1 MSISY
6 FNIQH
11 RKSKPE
17 FWLCKPDRTSIHKI
31 IDSFDENLSIKFS
44 AINELS
50 FSIPVLVERNHKLIK
65 NPLID
70 KIKERYLIRM
80 KKDNQIEYFIILK
93 INKQMDNEGFEY
105 VTYQTY
111 SLAIQLAT
119 KLIRDYEETS
129 RTLSYLSADMLN
141 QTVWNLDYVDAEFD
155 LKHRSFEVS
164 SANVLQCIFDIA
176 EKFNAAVNFD
186 TITQKISFHYAKNI
200 GKNKGL
206 RLKEGKFLESF
217 NLSIDPENM
226 VTRLKV
232 YGQDGLDFRRLSPT
246 GSNFIE
252 DYSFFMFPFE
262 CDSSY
267 NVIQS
272 SNYMS
277 DSLCIAL
284 VKYRK
289 KLESLQGQFDSLT
302 TQATAKND
310 DIQQLEQE
318 LSVLIAQ
325 RNDLLNQRDIINYTY
340 GDSAPNRSDWQN
352 LINQLNNK
360 FSEITAKESQISLLK
375 NQQNTIENQI
385 SQLRETVKVENNF
398 TVTQIQ
404 EWNDFIIER
413 EHYNDSITDD
423 EDLLE
428 EAYEV
433 FNEVRQP
440 PIHLTLSLD
449 NFLHNIE
456 QDFNKDKI
464 SIGDILTVKSQSMN
478 VLVSAKITEI
488 TFNYESGDVS
498 ITLSNTTREKD
509 DYSDLIAQLNIASNT
524 STTVNIDKYKWND
537 GRDAKDSLTAYI
549 NGVFDSAKQL
559 IQGGLNNS
567 VTLSERGL
575 IAIDMLNK
583 NNWLMIQNGQLLITP
598 DNGNTVSVAINKDGV
613 HAERLI
619 GRLILGNKLHIEDVD
634 GIVSIQNALMTVFDK
649 SNKPRVH
656 LGRYPNP
663 DNTSLYTY
671 GLRIYDGAIDIRT
684 SDNQYRGI
692 QFDGNG
698 IRSFNNNGVRTF
710 NVNAATGQVEIVG
723 DLSIRTSPST
733 NKGVVIDGD
742 GIKGYNASGQITFQ
756 INNSGNAW
764 FGGRLESAT
773 GTLDNVGGTFIGTLK
788 GVDGVF
794 TGSLQAVNGTFTGS
808 LQAASGTF
816 QGLVTGSLSTETM
829 KTISIDAKQ
838 ITTGKIT
845 ADQMEVNSLSAI
857 TADLGTVNAGK
868 LNGVSIKT
876 EKDVFIGSVLNIGS
890 HYGNREEKRI
900 NFGGITGGFIW
911 HRNDYLILGAMWGV
925 LIEELRITGTL
936 DLREAKVLGLN

>member
-11 RKSKPE
+11 RKTKPE

-31 IDSFDENLSIKFS
+31 IDIFDESLTIKFS

-50 FSIPVLVERNHKLIK
+50 FSIPVLIERHHKLIK
-65 NPLID
+65 NPLLA

-93 INKQMDNEGFEY
+93 VNKQMDNDGFEY
-105 VTYQTY
+105 ISYQAY
-111 SLAIQLAT
+111 SLGIQLAS

-129 RTLSYLSADMLN
+129 RTLSYLSTDMLA
-141 QTVWNLDYVDAEFD
+141 QTVWKLDYVDAAFD

-176 EKFNAAVNFD
+176 EKFNAALNFD
-186 TITQKISFHYAKNI
+186 TVQRKISFHFAKNI

-206 RLKEGKFLESF
+206 RLKEGTYLESF

-232 YGQDGLDFRRLSPT
+232 YGQDGLEFRRLSPT
-246 GSNFIE
+246 GSNYIE

-262 CDSSY
+262 CDSAY
-267 NVIQS
+267 KVIKS

-284 VKYRK
+284 TKYRK
-289 KLESLQGQFDSLT
+289 KLESVHDQFDSLT
-302 TQATAKND
+302 SQTTTKD
-310 DIQQLEQE
+310 DEIQQREQE

-340 GDSAPNRSDWQN
+340 ADKAPTRPDWQN
-352 LINQLNNK
+352 IINQINNK
-360 FSEITAKESQISLLK
+360 LSEIANKESQISRLNDQLA
-375 NQQNTIENQI
+375 TIENQL
-385 SQLRETVKVENNF
+385 SQLRVNVKVENNF
-398 TVTQIQ
+398 TITQIE

-433 FNEVRQP
+433 FEEVRQP
-440 PIHLTLSLD
+440 PINLTLSLD
-449 NFLHNIE
+449 NFLYNIE
-456 QDFNKDKI
+456 PNFNKDKL
-464 SIGDILTVKSQSMN
+464 SIGDILTLKSQNMN
-478 VLVSAKITEI
+478 VHVSAKITEI
-488 TFNYESGDVS
+488 SFNYESGDVS
-498 ITLSNTTREKD
+498 LTVSNTTRQND
-509 DYSDLIAQLNIASNT
+509 DYSDLIAQLNLSSNT

-537 GRDAKDSLTAYI
+537 GRDAKDSLSEYL

-559 IQGGLNNS
+559 IQGGLNDS

-583 NNWLMIQNGQLLITP
+583 NNWLMIQNGQLFITP

-613 HAERLI
+613 HAERLV
-619 GRLILGNKLHIEDVD
+619 GRLILGNKLHIEDID
-634 GIVSIQNALMTVFDK
+634 GIVSIQNALMTVFDT

-663 DNTSLYTY
+663 DNSSQYKY

-684 SDNQYRGI
+684 SDNQYRGV

-698 IRSFNNNGVRTF
+698 IRAFNNNGVRTF
-710 NVNAATGQVEIVG
+710 NVIAATGQVEIIG

-756 INNSGNAW
+756 INNNGNAW

-773 GTLDNVGGTFIGTLK
+773 GTLDNVGGTFAGTLR

-808 LQAASGTF
+808 LQAATGTF
-816 QGLVTGSLSTETM
+816 QGLVTGSLSTDTM
-829 KTISIDAKQ
+829 KAISIDAKQ

-845 ADQMEVNSLSAI
+845 ADQMQVSSLGAISADI
-857 TADLGTVNAGK
+857 GTINTGQ
-868 LNGVSIKT
+868 LNGVSINT
-876 EKDVFIGSVLNIGS
+876 DKDITVGARIIMGGSGIRSIQFGEMTSISGGDSINIEAW
-890 HYGNREEKRI
+890 NTI
-900 NFGGITGGFIW
+900 NIVAPNIKFW
-911 HRNDYLILGAMWGV
+911 QGV
-925 LIEELRITGTL
+925 VDFSSVTVI
-936 DLREAKVLGLN
+936 GLN